1 MKIKALANPTKF
13 RSLSEARTPRAGYQ
27 WRNPL
32 FLGGLA
38 IVALLPGA
46 SIWIHHAS
54 EQALRDRLSEVLEA
68 VAETN
73 AAGMRLLIEKE
84 LDIANHWAELPEVL
98 EAAKRLPVVARL
110 CGRGARVEVCCWL

>member
-13 RSLSEARTPRAGYQ
+13 RSLSEAPTPRAGYQ

-38 IVALLPGA
+38 IVALLLGA

-54 EQALRDRLSEVLEA
+54 EQALRDRLS
-68 VAETN
+68 
-73 AAGMRLLIEKE
+73 
-84 LDIANHWAELPEVL
+84 EVL